1 MAAAGVVGT
10 LVAQI
15 EDELETVVERIC
27 DRIREDIPDFRRLPK
42 ATLAEAVRGNVS
54 RALAALRELR
64 DPTPEELE
72 RAAAVGRER
81 AEQGLT
87 VDAVLHAY
95 RISVT
100 GVWSRFGELAREQGA
115 DVATVLAFS
124 ETLWRWADAVMDIVG
139 AAHREVE
146 LEQAREEQQRRDAF
160 VFALLTGTLDPD
172 ELRRDSGTFGL
183 DPEREYIAFRARGRL
198 KPDGMSIALDHD
210 VAGLTLAAPTP
221 TPGVTVGFA
230 SPRRLESLPTG
241 FAHAS
246 RALQTALAF
255 GQTGAFSLA
264 DLSIRPAILADE
276 ALGDAFAERHLAPI
290 SGLGM
295 ELEDT
300 LRTYLDLGMKIDD
313 TARVLH
319 VHANT
324 LRHRLRRFEEA
335 TGANLRDPRVVVELW
350 WALERRRLET

>member
-1 MAAAGVVGT
+1 MAAADVVST

-15 EDELETVVERIC
+15 EDELDAVVERIC

-42 ATLAEAVRGNVS
+42 ATLAGAVRGNVS

-64 DPTPEELE
+64 DPTADELE

-100 GVWSRFGELAREQGA
+100 GVWSRFGEIARAQGA

-124 ETLWRWADAVMDIVG
+124 ETLWRWADAVMDVVA

-172 ELRRDSGTFGL
+172 ELRRESATFGV
-183 DPEREYIAFRARGRL
+183 DPERLYVPFRARGASHKAAL
-198 KPDGMSIALDHD
+198 ALAGAGGLFIALDHD
-210 VAGLTLAAPTP
+210 IAGIAANVPGAP
-221 TPGVTVGFA
+221 DGVTVGFA
-230 SPRRLESLPTG
+230 APVRLDLLPTG
-241 FAHAS
+241 FSRAS
-246 RALQTALAF
+246 RALQTAL
-255 GQTGAFSLA
+255 
-264 DLSIRPAILADE
+264 
-276 ALGDAFAERHLAPI
+276 
-290 SGLGM
+290 
-295 ELEDT
+295 
-300 LRTYLDLGMKIDD
+300 
-313 TARVLH
+313 
-319 VHANT
+319 
-324 LRHRLRRFEEA
+324 
-335 TGANLRDPRVVVELW
+335 
-350 WALERRRLET
+350 